1 MHRKYLESNNEFN
14 FYSSDAT
21 AWNYNYLLLEP
32 EQDIY
37 NNYKPFKSFSYN
49 GMKHNI
55 LIYFKELFKLV
66 NDKNLINDDVKTW
79 IFKKVFN
86 EPNKRNYYDILSI
99 FGHLLK
105 YYIENYN
112 RNESINYKQFRK
124 YFQMNKFLYQL
135 TEEQN
140 QNISYNEH
148 DEFRGNKTFYYLM
161 GQMNKIITDDEE
173 IKHKIEVMLAYLH
186 INDIFIHASGI
197 HKLA

>member
-1 MHRKYLESNNEFN
+1 MHRKYLESNDQFH
-14 FYSSDAT
+14 FYSIFTDD
-21 AWNYNYLLLEP
+21 WNYNYLILD
-32 EQDIY
+32 QNRDIY
-37 NNYKPFKSFSYN
+37 NNYKPFKEFSYN

-55 LIYFKELFKLV
+55 LIYFKELLKLV
-66 NDKNLINDDVKTW
+66 NDKNLINADVKTW

-99 FGHLLK
+99 FCHLLK

-124 YFQMNKFLYQL
+124 YFQINKFLYQL
-135 TEEQN
+135 TVEQN
-140 QNISYNEH
+140 QSIHYKEH
-148 DEFRGNKTFYYLM
+148 DEFRGNKTFYYLI

-173 IKHKIEVMLAYLH
+173 IKQKIEVMLVYLH